1 MTIFLEK
8 KIEIFTK
15 VAWWIIVLTVV
26 ALLLIL
32 AVFAYLLWKV
42 KYFLYF
48 MSSFQKLVLKLYLDV
63 IVDHFSL

>member
-15 VAWWIIVLTVV
+15 VAWWIIFLTVV